1 MGEPLLDQIV
11 PPRRVRLQKSFLPRI
26 FVRYVKRK
34 APPNMGKYNVVA
46 DAATSGGILNAL
58 GRDLAGRPDRDAEPH
73 SYQD

>member
-1 MGEPLLDQIV
+1 
-11 PPRRVRLQKSFLPRI
+11 
-26 FVRYVKRK
+26 
-34 APPNMGKYNVVA
+34 MGKYNVVA